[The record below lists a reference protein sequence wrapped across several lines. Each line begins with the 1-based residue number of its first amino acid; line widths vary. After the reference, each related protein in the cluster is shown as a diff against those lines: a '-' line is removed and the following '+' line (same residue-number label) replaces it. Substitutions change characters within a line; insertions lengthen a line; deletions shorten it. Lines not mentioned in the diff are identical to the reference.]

1 MKHITNSPSVRA
13 PGGSIPDRLAVD
25 FVVFT

>member
-13 PGGSIPDRLAVD
+13 PGGSISDRLAID
-25 FVVFT
+25 FAVFT